1 MLKSLLYLSVA
12 CTLMGCATFHRSA
25 EVVER
30 TSHDTL
36 YVNKLHYDSI
46 YIDNWHFAYQKA
58 DTVYLETSKREYQY
72 KILRDTIYRVKTDTI
87 PIVREVEVTRDV
99 SRIPLWAKVLA
110 CVGVVFLGVKV
121 LRCEGVKM

>member
-1 MLKSLLYLSVA
+1 MKSLLYLLVA

-36 YVNKLHYDSI
+36 YVNKLLYDSI
-46 YIDNWHFAYQKA
+46 YIDNWHYTYQKA
-58 DTVYLETSKREYQY
+58 DTVYLETTKREYQY
-72 KILRDTIYRVKTDTI
+72 K
-87 PIVREVEVTRDV
+87 REVEVTREV

-110 CVGVVFLGVKV
+110 CVGGAFLGVKA
-121 LRCEGVKM
+121 LHL